1 MSRPFL
7 KNYPEDEKLSPTF
20 KYSAKF
26 MLNEKECTFTPKIN
40 DNKKFNDLDKKY
52 PLYDPNYHLKKES

>member
-1 MSRPFL
+1 
-7 KNYPEDEKLSPTF
+7 
-20 KYSAKF
+20 

-52 PLYDPNYHLKKES
+52 PLYDPNYHEKKESKINNFYKDDSFKPHTNEI